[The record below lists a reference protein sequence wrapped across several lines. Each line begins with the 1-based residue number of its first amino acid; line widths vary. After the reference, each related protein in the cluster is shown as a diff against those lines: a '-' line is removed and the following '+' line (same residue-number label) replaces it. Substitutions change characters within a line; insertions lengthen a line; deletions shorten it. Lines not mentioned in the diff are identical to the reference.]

1 MNFAATPLNSTAIAR
16 ISISNPKL
24 SRLSSPV
31 IRGAIL
37 PQGPKAFEFLVPDG
51 VPLSISPR
59 VGTIGLDE
67 VSTMFSLLHPPF
79 SHSPTHPPPP
89 PSLSLSP
96 SNKTLSIEFS
106 YTPSLPH
113 SAIKAEAVRLATE
126 AARQKKA
133 QAAATRALT
142 QQTDARSTPT
152 NEVQYIHGHSFCVI
166 TNGSGS

>member
-1 MNFAATPLNSTAIAR
+1 MNFAATPLNSTVMAR

-51 VPLSISPR
+51 VPLSISPC

-67 VSTMFSLLHPPF
+67 VSLYSHFFIPFSLSF
-79 SHSPTHPPPP
+79 THSLIPPP
-89 PSLSLSP
+89 PSLP
-96 SNKTLSIEFS
+96 IQQTLSIEFS

-113 SAIKAEAVRLATE
+113 STITAEAVRLATE
-126 AARQKKA
+126 ATQQKKA

-142 QQTDARSTPT
+142 QHRDAKSTPT
-152 NEVQYIHGHSFCVI
+152 NEVQYLHGDRF
-166 TNGSGS
+166 GKW